1 MKEML
6 AKRNYKKLTKKIPI
20 GSDKKS
26 SHGTGLDFRER
37 ILGRMEKQDNS
48 FSKTM
53 KGFQQNMQVLT
64 HTISKA
70 FQMISQIFASTYK
83 APVHSYYQPVHST
96 QNYDV
101 FPNYLMN
108 EALNTHSAT
117 LPQYPHPLFS
127 RYDEVHSSTEDG
139 VRESNSSNEN

>member
-1 MKEML
+1 MRITQSDEQMKEML

-53 KGFQQNMQVLT
+53 KGLQQNMQDINILL
-64 HTISKA
+64 IKRM
-70 FQMISQIFASTYK
+70 FILIINLFI
-83 APVHSYYQPVHST
+83 
-96 QNYDV
+96 
-101 FPNYLMN
+101 
-108 EALNTHSAT
+108 ALKTMMSF
-117 LPQYPHPLFS
+117 LII
-127 RYDEVHSSTEDG
+127 
-139 VRESNSSNEN
+139 